1 MKLSFNFISLF
12 FFVLFNINSS
22 YALIASQNL
31 SKNLNIINNLNLINN
46 PKIGIVDFRNIL
58 KESMTMK
65 KLGKEF
71 LQFERRLNEKI
82 KKQEKIL
89 RDKEYKLS
97 SNKTKISNERY
108 NKEKNNLNKEITSLQ
123 KFAFAEKKELNLSF
137 QLIQKKLRDVLAS
150 VIKKISKDKNIDFV
164 VLKENIF
171 LINNFDLDLTNEAL
185 KEFDKKT
192 SNLKIQFVKKGKKI
206 EQTFF

>member
-1 MKLSFNFISLF
+1 MKFSFNFISLL
-12 FFVLFNINSS
+12 FFVLSNISYS
-22 YALIASQNL
+22 YAIIISHDL
-31 SKNLNIINNLNLINN
+31 SNRMNIINNINFINN
-46 PKIGIVDFRNIL
+46 AKIGIVDFRNIL

-89 RDKEYKLS
+89 RDKEFQLS
-97 SNKTKISNERY
+97 SNKTKISKERY
-108 NKEKNNLNKEITSLQ
+108 NKEKNNLNKEITNLQ
-123 KFAFAEKKELNLSF
+123 KFALAEKKDLNLSF
-137 QLIQKKLRDVLAS
+137 QLIQKKLRDILAS
-150 VIKKISKDKNIDFV
+150 IIQTISKEKKIDLV

-185 KEFDKKT
+185 KKFDERT
-192 SNLKIQFVKKGKKI
+192 SNLKIQFVKKKGK
-206 EQTFF
+206 

>member
-1 MKLSFNFISLF
+1 MRFCLNFISLF
-12 FFVLFNINSS
+12 FFVLYNISFSHALIISQDVSKRMNISNNIN
-22 YALIASQNL
+22 
-31 SKNLNIINNLNLINN
+31 KINNL
-46 PKIGIVDFRNIL
+46 KIGIVDFRNIL

-89 RDKEYKLS
+89 RDKEFQLS
-97 SNKTKISNERY
+97 SNKTKISNEQY
-108 NKEKNNLNKEITSLQ
+108 NKEKNNLNKEITDLQ
-123 KFAFAEKKELNLSF
+123 KFALAEKKDLNLSF
-137 QLIQKKLRDVLAS
+137 QLIQKKLRDILAS
-150 VIKKISKDKNIDFV
+150 IIQTISKEKKIDFV

-185 KEFDKKT
+185 KKFDEKT
-192 SNLKIQFVKKGKKI
+192 SNLKIQFIKKKGK
-206 EQTFF
+206 

>member
-1 MKLSFNFISLF
+1 MRLSFNFITLF
-12 FFVLFNINSS
+12 FFILINISTS
-22 YALIASQNL
+22 EALIFPQNIL
-31 SKNLNIINNLNLINN
+31 KKKYINNNVNLIND

-58 KESMTMK
+58 KESLTMK

-71 LQFERRLNEKI
+71 IKFEKRLNDKI

-89 RDKEYKLS
+89 RNKELKLS
-97 SNKTKISNERY
+97 SNKNKVSDVQY
-108 NKEKNNLNKEITSLQ
+108 NIEKNNLKKEITNFQ
-123 KFAFAEKKELNLSF
+123 KFSFAEKKELNVSF

-150 VIKKISKDKNIDFV
+150 VIKKISEDKNIDFV
-164 VLKENIF
+164 VLRENIF

-206 EQTFF
+206 E

>member
-1 MKLSFNFISLF
+1 
-12 FFVLFNINSS
+12 
-22 YALIASQNL
+22 
-31 SKNLNIINNLNLINN
+31 
-46 PKIGIVDFRNIL
+46 
-58 KESMTMK
+58 MK

-71 LQFERRLNEKI
+71 LKFEKRLNDKI

-89 RDKEYKLS
+89 RNKELKLS
-97 SNKTKISNERY
+97 SNKNKISNKRY
-108 NKEKNNLNKEITSLQ
+108 NIEKKNLKKEITNLQ

-171 LINNFDLDLTNEAL
+171 LINNFDLDLTNDAL

-206 EQTFF
+206 E

>member
-1 MKLSFNFISLF
+1 MRLSFNFITLF
-12 FFVLFNINSS
+12 FFLLINISTS
-22 YALIASQNL
+22 KALIFPQNIFIKKYI
-31 SKNLNIINNLNLINN
+31 SNNVNLIND

-58 KESMTMK
+58 KESLTMK

-71 LQFERRLNEKI
+71 IKFEKRLNDKI

-89 RDKEYKLS
+89 RNKELKLS
-97 SNKTKISNERY
+97 SNKNKISDKQY
-108 NKEKNNLNKEITSLQ
+108 NIEKNNLKKEITNFQ
-123 KFAFAEKKELNLSF
+123 KFSFAEKKELNLSF

-164 VLKENIF
+164 VLRENIF

-206 EQTFF
+206 E